1 MAKRNIYITT
11 FIVLL
16 WAIMTGLLVK
26 REVLVT
32 RLPLVESQPGAQGI
46 GPADSWMGV
55 YFSDTRIGF
64 THSTVRRRPASSGGG
79 YRARNV
85 TRIRMSMFGNP
96 VAMFANVNWTLD
108 DNGKIEDLKFALDT
122 TDALFTA
129 EGKVENGTLRLKVST
144 GETEFIKEL
153 PIGENIVVSDS
164 FSPLAKLPDM
174 EEGVEYA
181 VEMLDPVA
189 LVTRKAK
196 LRAGPIEKLDL
207 GGESVEARRVEVDF
221 AGITAHVWGT
231 PSGEIVKV
239 DTPVGLVMIK
249 EPPEV
254 AMSGADEGEMPPD
267 LASAAAIP
275 AGMVIE
281 QSHDVER
288 MVVRFEGVA
297 LENFDVWDDAQ
308 RIVETVDEEKAVV
321 EVNKIVPEV
330 DSAPQLPIS
339 DGDLA
344 EFVGASPFIQ
354 SEDPRII
361 AAAREVIG
369 DETNSWKAALKLAE
383 WVDAT
388 VENEAV
394 ASVPSAVDVLH
405 ARKGDCNEHTVLYVA
420 MARAV
425 GLPARADI
433 GIVYQRGSFYYHA
446 WPEVYAGKWVRM
458 DPTLGQDIADATHI
472 KLSEGELYRWA
483 EILPAIRQLKLEV
496 TNVDYGGDGSRT
508 IPAQG
513 I

>member
-1 MAKRNIYITT
+1 ML
-11 FIVLL
+11 IVLF
-16 WAIMTGLLVK
+16 WAVMAGVLLK
-26 REVLVT
+26 REVLVA
-32 RLPLVESQPGAQGI
+32 RLPLVESQLGAQGI

-55 YFSDTRIGF
+55 YFSDGTKIGF

-79 YRARNV
+79 FRARNV
-85 TRIRMSMFGNP
+85 TRIRMSMLGHP
-96 VAMFANVNWTLD
+96 IAILANVNWTLD
-108 DNGKIEDLKFALDT
+108 DNGKMEDLKFEMDS
-122 TDALFTA
+122 TDSLFTA
-129 EGKVENGTLRLKVST
+129 EGKVVNGTLRLKVST

-153 PIGENIVVSDS
+153 PIGENIVVSDA
-164 FSPLAKLPDM
+164 FSPLTTLPDM

-189 LVTRKAK
+189 LVTRQAR

-231 PSGEIVKV
+231 SAGEIVKV

-254 AMSGADEGEMPPD
+254 AMSGEAAGAVPPD

-275 AGMVIE
+275 AGRIIDRSE
-281 QSHDVER
+281 DVQR
-288 MVVRFEGVA
+288 MVVQFSGVD
-297 LENFDVWDDAQ
+297 LENFDIWDDAQ
-308 RIVETVDEEKAVV
+308 TVVRVVGKNVVVVEINKAV
-321 EVNKIVPEV
+321 PEIG
-330 DSAPQLPIS
+330 SAPQLPIS

-354 SEDPRII
+354 SDDPRILT
-361 AAAREVIG
+361 AAREVVG
-369 DETNSWKAALKLAE
+369 DETNSWKAALKLAD
-383 WVDAT
+383 WVDET

-425 GLPARADI
+425 GLPAKADI
-433 GIVYQRGSFYYHA
+433 GVVYQKGFFYYHA
-446 WPEVYAGKWVRM
+446 WPEVYVGKWVRM

-483 EILPAIRQLKLEV
+483 DILPTVRQLKLEV
-496 TNVDYGGDGSRT
+496 TNVDYGGNGSQ
-508 IPAQG
+508 IAPAQG